1 MARLFVTSRELD
13 LISDLTKE
21 VTKDVIGQRVFY
33 YRVREDLSNTHDV
46 YAESTEKVFDPPID
60 IDVRVEWNSPEA
72 RTNNFG
78 NETFYSIIVYFHY
91 RDLLDKEIDIRTG
104 DILSHGTVFYEITS
118 VIPISTIYGQ
128 IEHLTGY
135 KATCKQVR
143 DGIISK
149 RPIGPLEEKL
159 TDSDAVQDT
168 FEQQRGQSTNDG
180 GETNDVRELQR
191 KGVLDAPIT
200 GAKKVKKD
208 GISSSFYG
216 DDE

>member
-1 MARLFVTSRELD
+1 MARLFITSRELD

-46 YAESTEKVFDPPID
+46 YEESTEKVFDPPID
-60 IDVRVEWNSPEA
+60 IDARVEWSSPEA
-72 RTNNFG
+72 KTNNYG
-78 NETFYSIIVYFHY
+78 NEVFYTLVVYFHY
-91 RDLLDKEIDIRTG
+91 RDMLDKGIDLRTG
-104 DILSHGTVFYEITS
+104 DVVSHGTVFYEITS
-118 VIPISTIYGQ
+118 VIPISTIFGQ

-135 KATCKQVR
+135 KATCKQAR

-149 RPIGPLEEKL
+149 RPNGPLEEKI
-159 TDSDAVQDT
+159 TDPDAVQDT
-168 FEQQRGQSTNDG
+168 FSQQRGQVSNDN
-180 GETNDVRELQR
+180 GETNDVRELQK

-200 GAKKVKKD
+200 GAKNIKKD